1 MKPTTESLIMA
12 LRDGI
17 ATRADLCERFSCDN
31 EALRKPISNL
41 ISRGLI
47 TRELDGKTVAYY
59 LTAKGRAWRP
69 GMQGAGV
76 RKAVQ
81 AVVDSEGGETDI
93 DKAFA
98 TAPEMQYLAPE
109 DYAMPEPDAKLLA
122 LANRELSDQLANAN
136 ALIDKLHGLLASKT
150 HECESMRAQSCSG
163 GCKPDMETVPLNEL
177 IEHVALFLDEGMSL
191 TIHDTRITT
200 VQAFGTSFV
209 CDPAE
214 AGSILDAASLLARVE
229 VEA

>member
-1 MKPTTESLIMA
+1 MSMKPTTETIITA

-17 ATRADLCERFSCDN
+17 ALRTDLCERLACTNAD
-31 EALRKPISNL
+31 LTKPIRNML
-41 ISRGLI
+41 DRELI
-47 TRELDGKTVAYY
+47 TRDMEDGKLAYY

-81 AVVDSEGGETDI
+81 QELGDSEGGETDI
-93 DKAFA
+93 
-98 TAPEMQYLAPE
+98 TASEPE
-109 DYAMPEPDAKLLA
+109 DCKVPPADPDVLRGVIKMLENDVRNAQA
-122 LANRELSDQLANAN
+122 LAT
-136 ALIDKLHGLLASKT
+136 KLQTLLDSKT
-150 HECESMRAQSCSG
+150 HECESLRVQVEHSCSG

-200 VQAFGTSFV
+200 VQAFGKSFV